1 MLSGGETSA
10 AAQEASLAAA
20 MRPRLTGTDVVFASQ
35 GHGGGWTVAGYR
47 ASAGPGADARDSL
60 GVSPKRAR

>member
-1 MLSGGETSA
+1 
-10 AAQEASLAAA
+10 

-35 GHGGGWTVAGYR
+35 GHGGGWTAAGYR
-47 ASAGPGADARDSL
+47 ASAGAGADARDSL